1 MVKEKAHHAQ
11 SGDWGLK
18 KRMAGEIEASHP
30 SRDGRQ
36 GPVPDNGKGREEGSL
51 DDVGRENGGAG
62 GVGNDGVFLGVGSGV
77 DDARQGR
84 AGRRPTEPLPIR
96 ALSRTRAWSATCWR
110 YCSFPAILAVTIAR
124 LLYIL
129 R

>member
-1 MVKEKAHHAQ
+1 MVV
-11 SGDWGLK
+11 
-18 KRMAGEIEASHP
+18 REALEMMLCS
-30 SRDGRQ
+30 
-36 GPVPDNGKGREEGSL
+36 
-51 DDVGRENGGAG
+51 
-62 GVGNDGVFLGVGSGV
+62 LGVGPGV
-77 DDARQGR
+77 DDAHQVR

-110 YCSFPAILAVTIAR
+110 YSSFPAIFAVTIAR